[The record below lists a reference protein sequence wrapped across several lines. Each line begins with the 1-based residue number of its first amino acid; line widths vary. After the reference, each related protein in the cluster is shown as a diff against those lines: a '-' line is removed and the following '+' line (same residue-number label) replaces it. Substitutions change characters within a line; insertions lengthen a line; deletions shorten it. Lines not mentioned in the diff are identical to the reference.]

1 MTASTDRIMIG
12 TGMVPNILPAPK
24 TLKLDGSPVMGTP
37 SQATYTIPL
46 AILNIPNVAIKGA
59 IPPYAMMKPLI
70 APQVKPA
77 AMAIRIAIGI
87 LTSCTSN
94 MDTTILE
101 SPTTEPT
108 ERSMPPPVIV

>member
-1 MTASTDRIMIG
+1 
-12 TGMVPNILPAPK
+12 MVPNSLPAPK

-77 AMAIRIAIGI
+77 AMAIRIAMGI
-87 LTSCTSN
+87 LTSVSYTHLPYSFCLPIS
-94 MDTTILE
+94 
-101 SPTTEPT
+101 
-108 ERSMPPPVIV
+108 RSIVVYHFT